1 MVLAPL
7 NKKYDIRRVIVST
20 YQSVTGTGK
29 DAVDQ
34 LNAEIKGETPQMVY
48 PTKFLKMLYLIVM
61 YSQMTITLKRKSN

>member
-34 LNAEIKGETPQMVY
+34 LNAEIKGENPQMVY
-48 PTKFLKMLYLIVM
+48 PYQILKCFTSL
-61 YSQMTITLKRKSN
+61 